1 MKAKHSCSSQPF
13 LHCNTSQ
20 KGLGLFIKCLANK
33 GPVNWQAIA
42 FTASYH
48 NLWESFRPKLI
59 LHTSIPM
66 RCHTHSYL
74 KPPTRSATAISHKT
88 FVFTRHFWNHVQ
100 PFHPLLASRFFVC
113 LFAYFNQV
121 LCFLQSYCSVFPPR
135 SFFAFAWSGLQQR
148 CLQASLQPNA
158 NKKSPLIRDCLLT
171 SLLYC

>member
-59 LHTSIPM
+59 LHTSIPV

-135 SFFAFAWSGLQQR
+135 SFLPLHGVGYSRDVCRLH
-148 CLQASLQPNA
+148 CSPMPI
-158 NKKSPLIRDCLLT
+158 KKVPLSETAC
-171 SLLYC
+171 